1 MSVNSASQLFEK
13 YNRLTTAPNV
23 FQFATPAQSAE
34 NARVAF
40 PLKIGS
46 TDKDDIKYGIR
57 KQLVGPEGTPQ
68 AGTANV
74 PGVGMAI
81 AGEEFFDYA
90 ERKEQQEMFFDF
102 KKFVAAQADL
112 TTPASAQWWFE
123 KFPWMK
129 ELRLEQVN
137 QQGELQKQLARIQ
150 ITGPQNEEDFMH
162 LYLVNK
168 GLIRVSDQPLHK
180 LGQAADITSSTFRQG
195 FFNPLSQPKYQTMQ
209 TNTTPL
215 WSNPLAQNPQPPLA
229 AGAGTRWAPAGR
241 SMPTPIAGNFANQDD
256 FYPGGPRGWNAGT
269 GLNAQASRNTF
280 WNTLFG

>member
-1 MSVNSASQLFEK
+1 MSVNTASQLFDK

-23 FQFATPAQSAE
+23 FKFATPSQTNE
-34 NARVAF
+34 NAREAF

-57 KQLVGPEGTPQ
+57 KELVGGGTNPTS
-68 AGTANV
+68 AVV

-90 ERKEQQEMFFDF
+90 QRKEEQEMLFDF

-112 TTPASAQWWFE
+112 SSPASAQWWFE

-168 GLIRVSDQPLHK
+168 GLIRVTEQPLHR
-180 LGQAADITSSTFRQG
+180 LGQATDITSSTFRQG
-195 FFNPLSQPKYQTMQ
+195 FFNPLAQPKYQTMQ
-209 TNTTPL
+209 TTYKPM
-215 WSNPLAQNPQPPLA
+215 WSNPLGQVPTPPS
-229 AGAGTRWAPAGR
+229 AGALSATEPVGR
-241 SMPTPIAGNFANQDD
+241 RFPTAIDGNFANQDN
-256 FYPGGPRGWNAGT
+256 FYAGGWQGT
-269 GLNAQASRNTF
+269 TNNRNTF
-280 WNTLFG
+280 WSTLFG